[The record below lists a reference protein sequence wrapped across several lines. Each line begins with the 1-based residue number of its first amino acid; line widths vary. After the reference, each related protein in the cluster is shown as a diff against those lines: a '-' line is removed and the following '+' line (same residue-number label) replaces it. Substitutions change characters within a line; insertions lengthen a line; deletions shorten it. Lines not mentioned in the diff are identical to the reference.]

1 MFDPDDSGDDALD
14 SDGVRWCPPA
24 QVATWGIWYDGPSPL
39 NGTPEETL
47 LWALSEPPSSKTLMA
62 LELIQPQ
69 LTQPH
74 ERVLAAVAWERQ
86 TSAATARMHAAV
98 STATTPE
105 PGGLPEE
112 LLGAEVGLAM
122 RKSADAAQAL
132 IAFSHAVVEQLPV
145 MYELLAKADVTPQ
158 HARVLYDETAD
169 VDVDLVRKIDEQI
182 SPRAAK
188 LTVPAFRRAVR
199 RVVAALDPDL
209 DRRRHEKAKRQDSGA
224 KLYPGRNGMATV
236 AVTMPTPDAV
246 ATLDEIN
253 RRAEALRVNDD
264 DRTHGQRQ
272 VDAVHDAFFGR
283 AGALTPKG
291 GDGAAAPAPRRGR
304 RADVVVTIDLNSLLG
319 LRDFPGE
326 MHGIGPVPA
335 QAVRDLLQREGTT
348 IRRLIYD
355 PVKGVLLDLGKRY
368 PVDGF
373 LRELLDF
380 RDVTCRFPGC
390 TRNAI
395 WCDGEH
401 CEAFPEGQTSCAN
414 CGLMC
419 RRHHNLKTHD
429 GFSYDRPAPHT
440 GETVW
445 TTPLGFVYRQQPA
458 RYDPTGVDTGD
469 TTFEGRRARSAIPDD
484 SDPPTA

>member
-1 MFDPDDSGDDALD
+1 MFER
-14 SDGVRWCPPA
+14 SD
-24 QVATWGIWYDGPSPL
+24 QTATWGLYYDGPSPL
-39 NGTPEETL
+39 SASPEQAL
-47 LWALSEPPSSKTLMA
+47 LWVLSEPPTAKTLAA
-62 LELIQPQ
+62 LELIQPR

-86 TSAATARMHAAV
+86 MSAATARMHAAV
-98 STATTPE
+98 SSATTPE

-112 LLGAEVGLAM
+112 LLGVEVGLAL
-122 RKSADAAQAL
+122 RKSTNAADAL
-132 IAFSHAVVEQLPV
+132 IAFSHSVVEQTPV
-145 MYELLAKADVTPQ
+145 MYGLLERGDVTPQ
-158 HARVLYDETAD
+158 HARVLYDET
-169 VDVDLVRKIDEQI
+169 VDVDLELVRKVDEQI

-188 LTVPAFRRAVR
+188 LTVPAFRRLVR
-199 RVVAALDPDL
+199 RAVAALDPDL
-209 DRRRHEKAKRQDSGA
+209 DRRRHEKAKRDESGA

-253 RRAEALRVNDD
+253 RRAESLRQPDD

-272 VDAVHDAFFGR
+272 VDALHDALFGP

-291 GDGAAAPAPRRGR
+291 GDGAATPAPRRGR
-304 RADVVVTIDLNSLLG
+304 RADIVVTIDFDSLIG
-319 LRDFPGE
+319 WRDLPGE
-326 MHGIGPVPA
+326 VHGIGPVPA

-348 IRRLIYD
+348 IRRMVYD

-390 TRNAI
+390 TRNAL
-395 WCDGEH
+395 WCDAEH
-401 CEAFPEGQTSCAN
+401 CKAFPDGETSCAN

-419 RRHHNLKTHD
+419 RRHHNHKTFD
-429 GFSYDRPAPHT
+429 GFSYERPVPET

-458 RYDPTGVDTGD
+458 SYDPTGADTGD
-469 TTFEGRRARSAIPDD
+469 TTFEGRRPRSEIPDD
-484 SDPPTA
+484 PDPPPF